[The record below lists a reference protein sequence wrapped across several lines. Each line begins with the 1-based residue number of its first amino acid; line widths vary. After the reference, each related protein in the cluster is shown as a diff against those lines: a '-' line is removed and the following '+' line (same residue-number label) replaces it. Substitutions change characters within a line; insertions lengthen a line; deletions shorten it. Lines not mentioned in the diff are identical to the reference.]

1 MKYVISG
8 NRAYISINGEV
19 TVIQKDSDPR
29 FHEILAAVR
38 NSDEDEVRRLIAEG
52 EVRLGK
58 LKVSRKA
65 VKFDTKTLHPAFAK
79 AYLYAATAGKA
90 AIELFFKNVADNPN
104 KESQAD
110 LANFLLRNALPIT
123 DRGTFLAYRYVNDQ
137 FYDCHTGKM
146 DNMIGNSVE
155 MERDHC
161 DSNREVTCSYGL
173 HVCHY
178 SYLANNGTTHLV
190 VEINPRDVVAVP
202 TDCNGAKMRVCR
214 FRVLCTV
221 DHFAEK
227 LGAFAD
233 PLQTVPFVQ
242 MAGFDTPEVAED
254 IPAELMHRYNP
265 VDGSLWA
272 AS

>member
-8 NRAYISINGEV
+8 NRAYVSINDEI

-29 FHEILAAVR
+29 FHEILAAIR
-38 NSDEDEVRRLIAEG
+38 NDDEAEVRRLILEG
-52 EVRLGK
+52 EVKLGK
-58 LKVSRKA
+58 LKVSRKG

-79 AYLYAATAGKA
+79 AYLYAAEADKS
-90 AIELFFKNVADNPN
+90 AIELFFKNVAENPN
-104 KESQAD
+104 KDSQAD

-123 DRGTFLAYRYVNDQ
+123 DRGTFLAYRYVNAE
-137 FYDCHTGKM
+137 FYDCHTGTM

-155 MERDHC
+155 MARENC
-161 DSNREVTCSYGL
+161 DSDREVTCSRGL

-202 TDCNGAKMRVCR
+202 TDYNGAKMRVCR
-214 FRVLCTV
+214 FRVLSTV
-221 DHFAEK
+221 DHFASK

-242 MAGFDTPEVAED
+242 MAGFDTPEVAES
-254 IPAELMHRYNP
+254 IPAELVHRYKP
-265 VDGSLWA
+265 VDGGVWA

>member
-8 NRAYISINGEV
+8 NRAYVSINDEI

-29 FHEILAAVR
+29 FHEVVAAIR
-38 NSDEDEVRRLIAEG
+38 NDDEAEVRRLILAG
-52 EVRLGK
+52 EVKLGK
-58 LKVSRKA
+58 LEVSRKG
-65 VKFDTKTLHPAFAK
+65 VKFDTKPLHPTFAK
-79 AYLYAATAGKA
+79 AYLYAAEADKS
-90 AIELFFKNVADNPN
+90 AIELFFKNVAENPN

-123 DRGTFLAYRYVNDQ
+123 DRGTFLAYRYVNDK
-137 FYDCHTGKM
+137 FYDCHTGTM

-155 MERDHC
+155 MDRDHC
-161 DSNREVTCSYGL
+161 DSNREVTCSHGL

-202 TDCNGAKMRVCR
+202 TDYNGAKMRVCR
-214 FRVLCTV
+214 FRVLSTV

-227 LGAFAD
+227 LGAFVD
-233 PLQTVPFVQ
+233 PLQTIPFVQ
-242 MAGFDTPEVAED
+242 MAGFDTPEVAES
-254 IPAELMHRYNP
+254 IPAELMHRYKP
-265 VDGSLWA
+265 VDGSVWA
-272 AS
+272 AA

>member
-8 NRAYISINGEV
+8 NRAYVSINDEI
-19 TVIQKDSDPR
+19 TVIQKDSDPQ
-29 FHEILAAVR
+29 FHEILAAIR
-38 NSDEDEVRRLIAEG
+38 NDDEAEVRRLISEG
-52 EVRLGK
+52 EVKLGK
-58 LKVSRKA
+58 LKVSRKG

-79 AYLYAATAGKA
+79 AYLYAAEAGKA

-104 KESQAD
+104 KDSQAD

-123 DRGTFLAYRYVNDQ
+123 DRGTFLAYRYVNDK
-137 FYDCHTGKM
+137 FYDCHTGTM

-155 MERDHC
+155 MARENC
-161 DSNREVTCSYGL
+161 DSDREVTSSRGL

-178 SYLANNGTTHLV
+178 SYLANGGDVHLV

-202 TDCNGAKMRVCR
+202 TDYNGVKMRVCR
-214 FRVLCTV
+214 FRVLSTV
-221 DHFAEK
+221 DHFASK
-227 LGAFAD
+227 LKVDCD

-242 MAGFDTPEVAED
+242 MADFDTPEVADD
-254 IPAELMHRYNP
+254 IPADLMHRYIP
-265 VDGSLWA
+265 VDGKDWA

>member
-19 TVIQKDSDPR
+19 TIIQKDSDPR
-29 FHEILAAVR
+29 FHEVLAAAR

-123 DRGTFLAYRYVNDQ
+123 DRGTFLAYRYVNDK
-137 FYDCHTGKM
+137 FYDCHTGTM

-155 MERDHC
+155 MDRDHC
-161 DSNREVTCSYGL
+161 DSNREVTCSHGL

-202 TDCNGAKMRVCR
+202 TDYNGAKMRVCR

-254 IPAELMHRYNP
+254 IPAELMHRYKP
-265 VDGSLWA
+265 VDGSVWA